1 MHLYLDT
8 AVVDEVR
15 EIEAWG
21 VLSGVTT
28 NPSLI
33 AGSGRRFED
42 VIAEICELV
51 RGPVSAEVTS
61 LEPLQMIEDGRRLR
75 QINEHVVVKL
85 PTIPAG
91 LEACKVLSGEGHP
104 VNMTLCFSA
113 NQAIMTA
120 RAGAT
125 YVSPFVGRIDD
136 IGWDGMRLVSDIA
149 EIFAVHDLP
158 TRIIAASI
166 RHGLHVTEAA
176 RAGAHIGTMPYKVF
190 KQIVGHPLT
199 DSGLSRFLADWEKA
213 QATLGAAAE
222 R

>member
-42 VIAEICELV
+42 VIAEICEIV

-61 LEPLQMIEDGRRLR
+61 LEPRQMIEDGRRLR
-75 QINEHVVVKL
+75 EINEHVVVKL

-120 RAGAT
+120 RAGAA
-125 YVSPFVGRIDD
+125 YVSPFLGRVDD

-149 EIFAVHDLP
+149 EIFAVHGLP
-158 TRIIAASI
+158 TQIIAASI
-166 RHGLHVTEAA
+166 RHPLHVTEAA
-176 RAGAHIGTMPYKVF
+176 RAGAHIGTMPHKVF

-199 DSGLSRFLADWEKA
+199 DSGLARFLADWEKA
-213 QATLGAAAE
+213 QAALGAAAE

>member
-15 EIEAWG
+15 EIAAWG

-28 NPSLI
+28 NPSLV

-42 VIAEICELV
+42 VIAEICDIV

-61 LEPLQMIEDGRRLR
+61 LEPRQMIEDGRRLR
-75 QINEHVVVKL
+75 EISEFVVVKL

-91 LEACKVLSGEGHP
+91 LEACKALSAEGHP

-125 YVSPFVGRIDD
+125 YVSPFLGRVDD
-136 IGWDGMRLVSDIA
+136 VGWDGMRLVEDIA
-149 EIFAVHDLP
+149 EIFDVHDLP

-166 RHGLHVTEAA
+166 RHPLHVTEAA
-176 RAGAHIGTMPYKVF
+176 RVGAHIGTMPYKVF
-190 KQIVGHPLT
+190 KQIVKHPLT
-199 DSGLSRFLADWEKA
+199 DAGLAQFLADWEKA
-213 QATLGAAAE
+213 QKALEASAG